1 VKLLSQRFGEETL
14 MPRGKSLA
22 PLNKEAGKKQRDK
35 VSKLKDAR
43 SGSYVKRTDNKDTK
57 RKS

>member
-1 VKLLSQRFGEETL
+1 MTLLSQRFSEETL

-22 PLNKEAGKKQRDK
+22 PLNKDAAKKQREK

-43 SGSYVKRTDNKDTK
+43 SDSYVKRTDSKDTK

>member
-1 VKLLSQRFGEETL
+1 

-22 PLNKEAGKKQRDK
+22 PLNKEAGRKQRDK
-35 VSKLKDAR
+35 VSKLRDAR
-43 SGSYVKRTDNKDTK
+43 TGSHVKRTDSKDTK

>member
-1 VKLLSQRFGEETL
+1 

-22 PLNKEAGKKQRDK
+22 PLNKDAAKKQREK

-43 SGSYVKRTDNKDTK
+43 SDSYVKRTDSKDTK